1 MFTVNH
7 FMTEKVPKR
16 TIFNIIKRGENG
28 ISAKRKLGSER
39 RAKKMNKRA
48 LKRSK
53 KA

>member
-1 MFTVNH
+1 MN
-7 FMTEKVPKR
+7 EKLPKR
-16 TIFNIIKRGENG
+16 IMYNIIKRAENG
-28 ISAKRKLGSER
+28 ITAKRKLGSER